1 MNVRGW
7 GVGKFEDISRELQE
21 WKFDIVGLTETHLR
35 GEVQM
40 EGCEFAMIGKGRK
53 TQETQGGGVAFLY
66 RKESGLKVEEL
77 GVGTCESSEDVL
89 AVRVECTDGR
99 GRVEKMVL
107 VVVYMTVMGE
117 RAERENRRKYD
128 ILKRVVREHGGER
141 VLVMGD
147 MNAHVGILG
156 ERVNRNGEMLG
167 DFVDEMELENLNVTF
182 AEGRVTWSA
191 REQESA
197 IDCVGEW
204 KNA

>member
-7 GVGKFEDISRELQE
+7 GVGKFEDVCKELKE

-35 GEVQM
+35 GEVRM
-40 EGCEFAMIGKGRK
+40 EGCEYVMIGKGRK
-53 TQETQGGGVAFLY
+53 TQETFGGGVALLY
-66 RKESGLKVEEL
+66 RKERGLKVEEL
-77 GVGTCESSEDVL
+77 DVGTCESSEDVM
-89 AVRVECTDGR
+89 AVRVECTDGL

-147 MNAHVGILG
+147 MNAHAGILR
-156 ERVNRNGEMLG
+156 ERVNRKGEMLEE
-167 DFVDEMELENLNVTF
+167 FVDEMELENLNVT
-182 AEGRVTWSA
+182 G
-191 REQESA
+191 
-197 IDCVGEW
+197 
-204 KNA
+204 